1 MAVSNQNIVRIGVR
15 DTFDKSHTYCLMHI
29 DSLQEAMCNLKG
41 ETLKLWLY
49 CNKNQDN
56 YQFELSQKALQDWG
70 LKKDAY
76 QTAKKKLV
84 ELGYLVPASE
94 DSNILIFYESPL
106 SEKQT
111 KLVKPVESGFQI
123 ESEKPTNQS
132 EKQTMIAEEIGSEK
146 PTSSEIQTK
155 LETSESEKPTKCL
168 GKMSEKPTT
177 LSGFPTSQSE
187 KAQRNNTI
195 VHDSTLKDSTNT
207 TFDEREE
214 ERSDSYPTI
223 SRDVVEQIFVNPEY
237 LEGGLIKNG
246 DKIFRL
252 EN

>member
-1 MAVSNQNIVRIGVR
+1 MAVSNQNIVRVGTR
-15 DTFDKSHTYCLMHI
+15 DAFDKSHTYCLMHI
-29 DSLQEAMCNLKG
+29 DSLQAAMCNLKG

-49 CNKNQDN
+49 CNKNQDG
-56 YQFELSQKALQDWG
+56 YQFELSQKALQEWG

-76 QTAKKKLV
+76 QTAKKKLM

-94 DSNILIFYESPL
+94 DSNVLIFYETL
-106 SEKQT
+106 
-111 KLVKPVESGFQI
+111 
-123 ESEKPTNQS
+123 SEKPTNPTESVFQIQS
-132 EKQTMIAEEIGSEK
+132 EKQTMTVEEIGSEK

-195 VHDSTLKDSTNT
+195 VHNSTLKDSTNM
-207 TFDEREE
+207 TFGENEGE
-214 ERSDSYPTI
+214 QSDSYPTI
-223 SRDVVEQIFVNPEY
+223 QREVVEQIFVHPEY
-237 LEGGLIKNG
+237 IGKDLVKNG
-246 DKIFRL
+246 DKIFKL
-252 EN
+252 VE

>member
-1 MAVSNQNIVRIGVR
+1 MAVSNQNIVRVGTR
-15 DTFDKSHTYCLMHI
+15 DAFDKSHTYCLMHI
-29 DSLQEAMCNLKG
+29 DSLQAAMCNLKG

-49 CNKNQDN
+49 CNKNQDG
-56 YQFELSQKALQDWG
+56 YQFELSQKALQEWG

-76 QTAKKKLV
+76 QTAKKKLM

-94 DSNILIFYESPL
+94 DSNVLIFYETL
-106 SEKQT
+106 
-111 KLVKPVESGFQI
+111 
-123 ESEKPTNQS
+123 SEKPTN
-132 EKQTMIAEEIGSEK
+132 
-146 PTSSEIQTK
+146 PTESVFQIQSEIQTK
-155 LETSESEKPTKCL
+155 IETSESEKPTKCL
-168 GKMSEKPTT
+168 GKMSEKPTM

-195 VHDSTLKDSTNT
+195 VHDSTLKDSTNMI
-207 TFDEREE
+207 FGEREE
-214 ERSDSYPTI
+214 ERNDSYPTI

>member
-1 MAVSNQNIVRIGVR
+1 MAVSNQNIVRIGTR
-15 DTFDKSHTYCLMHI
+15 ATFDKSHTYCLMHI
-29 DSLQEAMCNLKG
+29 DSLQAAMCNLKG

-49 CNKNQDN
+49 CNKNQDG
-56 YQFELSQKALQDWG
+56 YQFELSQKALQEWG

-76 QTAKKKLV
+76 QTAKKKLM

-94 DSNILIFYESPL
+94 DSNVLIFYETL
-106 SEKQT
+106 SEKPT
-111 KLVKPVESGFQI
+111 NPTESVFQI
-123 ESEKPTNQS
+123 ESEKPTKQS
-132 EKQTMIAEEIGSEK
+132 EKQTMIVEEIGSEK

-155 LETSESEKPTKCL
+155 IETSE
-168 GKMSEKPTT
+168 SEKPTT
-177 LSGFPTSQSE
+177 LSGFQTSQSE

-195 VHDSTLKDSTNT
+195 VHNSTLKDSTNT
-207 TFDEREE
+207 IFDQEE
-214 ERSDSYPTI
+214 EDRSDSYPTI